1 MGYGVIVLVYR
12 WSVEIGDNRLGLYMV
27 CGCVEIIVLVYIW
40 CVEGGQTVRECVKRV
55 KESEKRVIMC

>member
-27 CGCVEIIVLVYIW
+27 CGRGSDG
-40 CVEGGQTVRECVKRV
+40 EGMC
-55 KESEKRVIMC
+55 KEGERK